1 MSSARQR
8 IIDRVRLG
16 LAARAG
22 DDLRHARVEERLRV
36 HSRGP
41 APSRASGDGRAL
53 RQLFL
58 RMVEASGAT
67 LAVVGTGADLP
78 RAVADYLRSRNL
90 GLTLRMG
97 ADPWLAAVSWTAEPA
112 LTVAHGAA
120 RPDDEVGLS
129 LAAHGVAETGTLVL
143 ASGVDNP
150 TTLNF
155 LPETHIVAL
164 SASRLTATYEDAW
177 DALRANSGGSA
188 LPRVINF
195 ITGPSRTADIE
206 QTLLMG
212 AHGPRRVHVILI
224 EDT

>member
-1 MSSARQR
+1 VSDARQR

-16 LAARAG
+16 LAAHAG
-22 DDLRHARVEERLRV
+22 DDLRRARVEERLRL
-36 HSRGP
+36 HGRGP
-41 APSRASGDGRAL
+41 APSRASGDARAL

-67 LAVVGTGADLP
+67 LAVVGTVGELP
-78 RAVADYLRSRNL
+78 RAVADYLRGCNL
-90 GLTLRMG
+90 GLSVRMG
-97 ADPWLAAVSWTAEPA
+97 GDPLLAAVSWTAEPA
-112 LTVAHGAA
+112 LAVSHGAA
-120 RPDDEVGLS
+120 RPDDEAGLS
-129 LAAHGVAETGTLVL
+129 VATHGVAETGTLVL
-143 ASGVDNP
+143 ASGADNP

-155 LPETHIVAL
+155 LPETHIVVL
-164 SASRLTATYEDAW
+164 PTSRLSATYEDAW
-177 DALRANSGGSA
+177 DSLRAHFGKTA
-188 LPRVINF
+188 LPRVVNL